1 MKNKILSTTLIIIL
15 FIFCG
20 ILSFSFFIIRKYDKL
35 IYPNVHVENIPV
47 YDLEIEESKVVLHRD
62 LEEKI
67 YNKTLEILV
76 EDEIYRTDYMEL
88 GVKFNVDKAL
98 NEAFDY
104 GRDFNIFK
112 KMSIITKPNY
122 INIKVELTFNE
133 QAIDG
138 IIAKI
143 ESQTDVKAVDSKIK
157 LINNGEFQIS
167 DEIKGKKLDRD
178 LLKKE
183 IIKNINTSIDI
194 ENIIIHATI
203 NEINPKRTREELS
216 KINASITSCST
227 NFNSSSSERSNNIRL
242 ATNAI
247 DGTVIMP
254 DEIFS
259 FNNVVGERTYSKG
272 YEKAS
277 VIMGDEFING
287 LGGGICQVS
296 TTLYNAVLR
305 SELEVV
311 ERRPHSLYIT
321 YVPLGQDATVNYG
334 TTDLKFKNNLPY
346 PIYIH
351 GYTKNNTLSFD
362 IYSNSK
368 MKKKSYKIESEISE
382 VLKPMD
388 KIKYDSNL
396 QKGRRYVEKVGKN
409 GYIVNVYKYIYEE
422 GKLVEKKL
430 VSKDKYKAT
439 DNMVRVGM

>member
-1 MKNKILSTTLIIIL
+1 MKSKILSITLIIIFFL
-15 FIFCG
+15 FCG
-20 ILSFSFFIIRKYDKL
+20 ILSFGFFTIRKYDKL

-47 YDLEIEESKVVLHRD
+47 YDLEIEESKTVLHRD

-76 EDEIYRTDYMEL
+76 EDKIYKTDYMEL

-98 NEAFDY
+98 NEAFAY
-104 GRDFNIFK
+104 GRNFNIFK
-112 KMSIITKPNY
+112 KTFVITKPNY
-122 INIKVELTFNE
+122 INIKAELTFNE

-143 ESQTDVKAVDSKIK
+143 ESQTDVKAIDSKIK
-157 LINNGEFQIS
+157 LINNEKFQIS

-183 IIKNINTSIDI
+183 IIKNIDINIDI
-194 ENIIIHATI
+194 ENIVIHATI
-203 NEINPKRTREELS
+203 NEVKPKGTREELS
-216 KINASITSCST
+216 KINASITRCNT

-254 DEIFS
+254 GGIFS
-259 FNNVVGERTYSKG
+259 FNNIVGERTYSKG

-277 VIMGDEFING
+277 VIVGDEFIDD

-296 TTLYNAVLR
+296 TTLYNAVLN
-305 SELEVV
+305 SDLEIV

-334 TTDLKFKNNLPY
+334 TIDLKFKNNLPY

-351 GYTKNNTLSFD
+351 GYTENNILSFD
-362 IYSNSK
+362 IYSNNE
-368 MKKKSYKIESEISE
+368 MKKKSYKIESEILE
-382 VLKPMD
+382 ILEPMD
-388 KIKYDSNL
+388 KIKYDNNI
-396 QKGRRYVEKVGKN
+396 QEGKRYVEKVGKN
-409 GYIVNVYKYIYEE
+409 GYIVNVYKYIYENE
-422 GKLVEKKL
+422 KLIEKKL
-430 VSKDKYKAT
+430 VSKDKYRAI
-439 DNMVRVGM
+439 NNIVRVGM

>member
-1 MKNKILSTTLIIIL
+1 MKSKILSTTLIIIL
-15 FIFCG
+15 FLFCG
-20 ILSFSFFIIRKYDKL
+20 ILSFSFFTIRKYDKL
-35 IYPNVHVENIPV
+35 IYPKIHVENIPV
-47 YDLEIEESKVVLHRD
+47 YDLEIEESKVILHRD

-98 NEAFDY
+98 NEAFAY
-104 GRDFNIFK
+104 GRNSNIFK
-112 KMSIITKPNY
+112 KMFAITKPNY
-122 INIKVELTFNE
+122 VNIRAELAFNE

-157 LINNGEFQIS
+157 LINNEEFQIS

-183 IIKNINTSIDI
+183 IIKNIDTNIDI
-194 ENIIIHATI
+194 ENIVIHATI
-203 NEINPKRTREELS
+203 NEVKPKRTREELS
-216 KINASITSCST
+216 KINASVTSCNT
-227 NFNSSSSERSNNIRL
+227 NFNSSSSERSNNIKL

-247 DGTVIMP
+247 DGAVIMP
-254 DEIFS
+254 GEIFS
-259 FNNVVGERTYSKG
+259 FNNIVGERTYSKG

-277 VIMGDEFING
+277 VIMGDEFIDG

-296 TTLYNAVLR
+296 TTLYNAVLK
-305 SELEVV
+305 SDLEIV

-334 TTDLKFKNNLPY
+334 TIDLKFKNNLPY

-362 IYSNSK
+362 IYSNNE
-368 MKKKSYKIESEISE
+368 MKKKSYKIESEILE

-388 KIKYDSNL
+388 KIKYDNNIHEG
-396 QKGRRYVEKVGKN
+396 KKYVEKAGKN
-409 GYIVNVYKYIYEE
+409 GYIVNVYKYIYEDGE
-422 GKLVEKKL
+422 LIEKKL
-430 VSKDKYKAT
+430 VSKDKYRAT
-439 DNMVRVGM
+439 DNIVRIGM